1 MSRDAHYR
9 KGSVQPIEVIE
20 SYKLS
25 FTLGNV
31 VKYVCRHGEK
41 NGRED
46 LLKALW
52 YLLYHLTDSITV
64 ADNIVTA
71 MDNIGRVSDPVTA
84 DPQVRREMDM
94 DAVIQEQE
102 MNMR

>member
-1 MSRDAHYR
+1 MYRDAHYR

-52 YLLYHLTDSITV
+52 YLVYHLTDSISV
-64 ADNIVTA
+64 ADNILTA
-71 MDNIGRVSDPVTA
+71 MDSIGRETA
-84 DPQVRREMDM
+84 DPELRREGTPDIW
-94 DAVIQEQE
+94 DSTI
-102 MNMR
+102 